1 MTAAFPLGILEMAT
15 STSRHAAKR
24 RAPRASAGS
33 AARKPG
39 FPNYS
44 RGNALTPTVNFVDR
58 DHTSWLVYIE
68 PGPAEPALWPNA
80 ALIPGRRLRFD
91 SVEQSVT
98 VTGSIPA
105 GAPYLGDAR
114 LQALLDE
121 AEPLDEALEPVSVP
135 MPADQ
140 RRDWI
145 STLSRMVQ
153 PAALTLIVLKDA
165 LLSRTRG

>member
-1 MTAAFPLGILEMAT
+1 MAT
-15 STSRHAAKR
+15 RTTRHAAKR
-24 RAPRASAGS
+24 RAPRASAGT

-44 RGNALTPTVNFVDR
+44 RGNALTPTVNFIDR
-58 DHTSWLVYIE
+58 DRISWLVYIE

-91 SVEQSVT
+91 SVERSMSVE
-98 VTGSIPA
+98 GPIPA
-105 GAPYLGDAR
+105 GAPYLNDHR
-114 LQALLDE
+114 LQLLLDE
-121 AEPLDEALEPVSVP
+121 AEPMDEGLETVPVT
-135 MPADQ
+135 MPADV

-145 STLSRMVQ
+145 STLSRLVQ
-153 PAALTLIVLKDA
+153 PAALTLIVLRDT

>member
-1 MTAAFPLGILEMAT
+1 MAT

-24 RAPRASAGS
+24 RAPRAPAGT
-33 AARKPG
+33 AARNSV

-58 DHTSWLVYIE
+58 DRTSWLVYIE

-91 SVEQSVT
+91 SVDRSVMA
-98 VTGSIPA
+98 TGPIPA
-105 GAPYLGDAR
+105 GAPYLGDQR
-114 LQALLDE
+114 LQVLLDE
-121 AEPLDEALEPVSVP
+121 AEPVDEGLEPYVTP

-145 STLSRMVQ
+145 GTLSRLIQ
-153 PAALTLIVLKDA
+153 PAALTLLVLRDA